1 MTMRLFLALCA
12 SLMLASGCNII
23 YKQNI
28 QQGNSLEQEDL
39 DQLELGMS
47 KNQVAFLLGT
57 PAINDPFH
65 RDRWDYL
72 SSFARRGGDPV
83 RRLVTL
89 KFDDDT
95 LTSMTGVRQGEGERV
110 LTADGPRAV
119 VPGADVP
126 GVRVEDARDY
136 EDLEILSEDGAP
148 SWALQFGSFTYRS
161 DADRLLAALAEDG
174 IEATIYGQVIG
185 DVGFFIVR
193 SGSYLS
199 REEGLRAL
207 QPLTEQTGRRPFLV
221 TPGS

>member
-95 LTSMTGVRQGEGERV
+95 LTSMTGVRQGRRQS
-110 LTADGPRAV
+110 T
-119 VPGADVP
+119 
-126 GVRVEDARDY
+126 
-136 EDLEILSEDGAP
+136 P
-148 SWALQFGSFTYRS
+148 SREKASCTSTRS
-161 DADRLLAALAEDG
+161 
-174 IEATIYGQVIG
+174 EATSPRRASYHIG
-185 DVGFFIVR
+185 MNAR
-193 SGSYLS
+193 
-199 REEGLRAL
+199 
-207 QPLTEQTGRRPFLV
+207 
-221 TPGS
+221 

>member
-1 MTMRLFLALCA
+1 MTTRLLLTLCA
-12 SLMLASGCNII
+12 CLVLTTGCNII

-28 QQGNSLEQEDL
+28 QQGNALEQEDL

-47 KNQVAFLLGT
+47 KNQVSFLLGT

-65 RDRWDYL
+65 QDRWDYI

-89 KFDDDT
+89 EFENDT

-110 LTADGPRAV
+110 LTDRGARAV
-119 VPGADVP
+119 LPGTTLP
-126 GVRVEDARDY
+126 GIDVEDARDY
-136 EDLEILSEDGAP
+136 EDLVILTDDGAP
-148 SWALQFGSFTYRS
+148 TWQLQYGSFSYRS
-161 DADRLLAALAEDG
+161 EADRLLEALAADG
-174 IEATIYGQVIG
+174 IEAEVYGQVIG

-193 SGSYLS
+193 GGEYLS

-207 QPLTEQTGRRPFLV
+207 RDIGERTDRRPFLV